1 MLSVMIDVS
10 LKTTSG
16 VPLTIRAGVVPH
28 LTATAERSP
37 IKTNQNKKLKKE
49 LDLLDALPATLQT
62 SNKELLVGNDYYHNK
77 KEESWKKDFISLSQN
92 LVRFCLE

>member
-1 MLSVMIDVS
+1 MVGRSWLVVLIKRKEMLSVMIDVS

-37 IKTNQNKKLKKE
+37 IKT
-49 LDLLDALPATLQT
+49 
-62 SNKELLVGNDYYHNK
+62 S
-77 KEESWKKDFISLSQN
+77 
-92 LVRFCLE
+92 